1 MEKVLPRKNPIRVR
15 QASPATCVDALLRS
29 QRLLR
34 AKEVSGLLA
43 VSPQQVYALVD
54 RGSIPCYRIGGSIR
68 FDSVDLA
75 NWLLTRRFLGPKLN
89 PYYPTAKDDV

>member
-68 FDSVDLA
+68 FDPSEIA
-75 NWLLTRRFLGPKLN
+75 NWLLTRRFFSYNHDP
-89 PYYPTAKDDV
+89 DDTTTKETV